1 MADHYDWPC
10 GLPRLWACSPWQPVA
25 CCPFA
30 CYCSGASRHSMDG
43 SSRLYQ
49 HRHAGAGSAGSER
62 GCCRISAG
70 CASDPCSLSI
80 ICPVPL
86 VSWHWPLCT
95 WTPYTGSEWRNGQ
108 LTPPDAQSTTKD
120 MKTLLPYDELL
131 NEPDHVKESSKAPA
145 RRVRVAGDAFQ
156 NYLRDMRGFDRLTQT
171 EEIELAQQAANGD
184 EQARRKLVESNLRL
198 VIAIAH
204 RYTGTSV
211 PLLDLIQE
219 GNLGL
224 MRAAEKFDYRR
235 GCRFGTYATFWIRQ
249 AVSRAADEQSR
260 LIHLPDHVVT
270 CLRKVRR
277 VAAQLSQAN
286 GLDPLP
292 EQIAEACNLDVD
304 EVINLL
310 GIIDQPVSLDAPVDD
325 EARYTLADTLEDTE
339 TSSLSETASDHLLGE
354 ELHRALVPLTPRER
368 AVMTL
373 RYGIDDGRSRT
384 LLEVGKELGISRE
397 RVRQLEAVALKKI
410 RSHVG
415 YH

>member
-1 MADHYDWPC
+1 MAI
-10 GLPRLWACSPWQPVA
+10 LSPIGDI
-25 CCPFA
+25 CETFLTTL
-30 CYCSGASRHSMDG
+30 ASPAVFPTSEPIVEVDV
-43 SSRLYQ
+43 
-49 HRHAGAGSAGSER
+49 SALLTKT
-62 GCCRISAG
+62 
-70 CASDPCSLSI
+70 ASKRTTI
-80 ICPVPL
+80 PL
-86 VSWHWPLCT
+86 VEMEP
-95 WTPYTGSEWRNGQ
+95 
-108 LTPPDAQSTTKD
+108 
-120 MKTLLPYDELL
+120 LL
-131 NEPDHVKESSKAPA
+131 NERHDSFLDESDDLDKRSQADGLEDLPIHARHTRTTAARQAIGSEDSFYSYLCDIRGLGLLTPD
-145 RRVRVAGDAFQ
+145 
-156 NYLRDMRGFDRLTQT
+156 
-171 EEIELAQQAANGD
+171 EEIDLARQIAAGNEL
-184 EQARRKLVESNLRL
+184 ARRKLIESNLRL
-198 VIAIAH
+198 VITIAR
-204 RYTGTSV
+204 RYMSTGV
-211 PLLDLIQE
+211 PLIDLIQE

-235 GCRFGTYATFWIRQ
+235 GCHFGTYATWWIRQ
-249 AVSRAADEQSR
+249 AVSRAAGDQSR
-260 LIHLPDHVVT
+260 LIHLPEHVAT
-270 CLRKVRR
+270 RLRKVRR

-292 EQIAEACNLDVD
+292 EQIAEACNLDLD

-339 TSSLSETASDHLLGE
+339 TSSLSETASNHLLGE

-368 AVMTL
+368 AVITL